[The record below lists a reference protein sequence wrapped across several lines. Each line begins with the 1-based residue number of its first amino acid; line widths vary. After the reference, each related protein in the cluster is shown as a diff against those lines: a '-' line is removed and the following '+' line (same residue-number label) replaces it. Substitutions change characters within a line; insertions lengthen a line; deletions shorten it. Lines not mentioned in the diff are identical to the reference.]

1 MTEQHHFPIATI
13 AEESTDFRRVL
24 WTGRHSQLVVMT
36 IPVGDEI
43 GEEIHAHVDQILTVV
58 SGSADVT
65 LGSDTTAVVQGDLV
79 TVPAGTRH
87 NVVNTGALPLRLYTV
102 YAPPEHAID
111 AVHATKA
118 DAEDAEESGEDT
130 PPPVL

>member
-24 WTGRHSQLVVMT
+24 WTGRHAQLVVMT
-36 IPVGDEI
+36 IPVGGQI

-65 LGSDTTAVVQGDLV
+65 LGPQTTAVVQGDLV

-111 AVHATKA
+111 AVHATRE
-118 DAEDAEESGEDT
+118 DAEAAEESGEDT